1 MAINTGL
8 SKILGEKIGVTRV
21 TSISLKAKDTV
32 QLATTEIRSHF
43 VIKSKDPDFASAE
56 STSPNSTVENSNE
69 TPKMNRSYR
78 LKIQILEKIYT
89 SFAKTT
95 LYNF

>member
-1 MAINTGL
+1 MEHLQMAINTGL

-43 VIKSKDPDFASAE
+43 VIKSKDPDLRQQNQHRQILLF
-56 STSPNSTVENSNE
+56 
-69 TPKMNRSYR
+69 
-78 LKIQILEKIYT
+78 KIQMKLRK
-89 SFAKTT
+89 
-95 LYNF
+95 

>member
-43 VIKSKDPDFASAE
+43 VIKSKESTNPDFASAE

-78 LKIQILEKIYT
+78 
-89 SFAKTT
+89 
-95 LYNF
+95 